1 MRKMCVLLIFIQLR
15 LTEGD
20 THMGYSIINTVCKEA
35 DLNTHTSPL
44 LCERAVAPEG
54 FFQKRD
60 VNPKPAHGILSML

>member
-1 MRKMCVLLIFIQLR
+1 MRKMCVLLIFIRLR

-35 DLNTHTSPL
+35 DFNTHTSPL

-54 FFQKRD
+54 FF
-60 VNPKPAHGILSML
+60 